1 VKRRELLLLLAG
13 AVILAPRPLRAQQE
27 ERIRRIGYLTPATG
41 APDDLLGVAETQAL
55 VAGLR
60 ELGWSDGR
68 NITIEHRF
76 SGSGSARIQA
86 NAKELVALNPEVIVS
101 VGGPPL
107 AALLAETRTIPI
119 VFTVVGDPVAGGFVP
134 SLAHPGG
141 NVTGFSVQE
150 GAVAGKWLELLKDIA
165 PQVTRAMVIM
175 EVDSPPQV
183 VMRDAVAQA
192 APSLGVTLIT
202 AAAHDVTDY
211 EREIA
216 AFAGEPGGGLV
227 LLSNSIL
234 ANNQE
239 RIHALAAQ
247 YHLPAVYSYAI
258 YAKSGGLISYG
269 ADPAVQLRD
278 AAGYVDKI
286 LRGAKPADLPV
297 QQPTTFEL
305 VVNLKTAKSLG
316 FTVPPSILARAD
328 EVIK

>member
-1 VKRRELLLLLAG
+1 
-13 AVILAPRPLRAQQE
+13 
-27 ERIRRIGYLTPATG
+27 
-41 APDDLLGVAETQAL
+41 
-55 VAGLR
+55 LR
-60 ELGWSDGR
+60 ELGWFDGR
-68 NITIEHRF
+68 NIAIEHRF
-76 SGSGSARIQA
+76 SGSGRARIQA

-134 SLAHPGG
+134 SLAHPGS

-150 GAVAGKWLELLKDIA
+150 GAVAGKWLQLLKDIA

-175 EVDSPPQV
+175 EADSPPQV

-192 APSLGVTLIT
+192 APSLGVTLIA
-202 AAAHDVTDY
+202 AAAHDVADY

-227 LLSNSIL
+227 LLSNTIL
-234 ANNQE
+234 ASNQE

-247 YHLPAVYSYAI
+247 YHLPAVYSNAI

-269 ADPAVQLRD
+269 SDPAAQLRD

-286 LRGAKPADLPV
+286 LRGAKPGDLPV
-297 QQPTTFEL
+297 HQPVKFDF
-305 VVNLKTAKSLG
+305 VINLKTARELG
-316 FTVPPSILARAD
+316 LTIPPLILARAD
-328 EVIK
+328 EVIE